1 MTVLILHSYCE
12 NNLLDLSYLT
22 CYLLDVANPMK
33 ESLKFI
39 SSLIFVVFVISGIA
53 GISYDLFRPEGWLSR
68 WMGNIWSM
76 EMSFIIMGI
85 PVLII
90 TLALAKMWLGG
101 LLASSKGDTMVNVL
115 MGALVLAGV
124 YYFFKF
130 AL

>member
-1 MTVLILHSYCE
+1 
-12 NNLLDLSYLT
+12 
-22 CYLLDVANPMK
+22 MK

-53 GISYDLFRPEGWLSR
+53 GVSYDLFRPDGWASHWLGSL
-68 WMGNIWSM
+68 WSM

-85 PVLII
+85 PVLIAAI
-90 TLALAKMWLGG
+90 AVAKMWLGG
-101 LLASSKGDTMVNVL
+101 LLASSKGDTLVNVI